1 MISTRLSGKGE
12 RSNLGAVPF
21 ELAPAVLLNAKTFGL
36 AVGLV
41 VVILIAASL
50 LYRHPTRQ
58 CHRCGRK
65 VRLDQRTCRHCGY
78 DFAPMSWSR

>member
-1 MISTRLSGKGE
+1 MI
-12 RSNLGAVPF
+12 
-21 ELAPAVLLNAKTFGL
+21 ELAPAVLLNVKTFGL
-36 AVGLV
+36 AVALVLV
-41 VVILIAASL
+41 VLVAATL

-78 DFAPMSWSR
+78 DFSPITYSR

>member
-1 MISTRLSGKGE
+1 
-12 RSNLGAVPF
+12 
-21 ELAPAVLLNAKTFGL
+21 VLLNAKTFGA
-36 AVGLV
+36 AVAAVLV
-41 VVILIAASL
+41 LLVAVSL

-78 DFAPMSWSR
+78 DFAPITYSR